1 MTPLYATPSDV
12 LTYPKV
18 STKTLVYRPS
28 QEASCGQINFCLLSM
43 PHMFYIPII
52 IQAFYIFRPPI
63 EWKNFY
69 CEKNGA
75 SVIHGNEQQSQN
87 KTRENADQT
96 RKCCLETF
104 GETSR
109 RTPETNNEE
118 YTKKGQSRVEVRQK
132 STFGKKLKTNYN

>member
-43 PHMFYIPII
+43 PHMLYIPIT

-63 EWKNFY
+63 EWTIEHDSFLIQELLTVNFFQY
-69 CEKNGA
+69 KQSTVKRGQAWTQIADILNIIANQQFQISQRSVCERF
-75 SVIHGNEQQSQN
+75 
-87 KTRENADQT
+87 TT
-96 RKCCLETF
+96 L
-104 GETSR
+104 
-109 RTPETNNEE
+109 
-118 YTKKGQSRVEVRQK
+118 
-132 STFGKKLKTNYN
+132 